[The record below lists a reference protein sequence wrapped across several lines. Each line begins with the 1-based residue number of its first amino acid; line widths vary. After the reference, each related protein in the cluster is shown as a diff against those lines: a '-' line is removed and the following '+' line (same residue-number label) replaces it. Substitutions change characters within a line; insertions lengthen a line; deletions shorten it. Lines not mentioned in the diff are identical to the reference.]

1 MSKNVKRF
9 LLVGRVVRLGYVRDG
24 TLVGRVVMKKLT
36 RAMQLRFEPVKESRQ
51 RSTFTAAAISGTIVG
66 SNFDVFYQMLNEI
79 L

>member
-1 MSKNVKRF
+1 MVRARTRSVSKKVKRV
-9 LLVGRVVRLGYVRDG
+9 L
-24 TLVGRVVMKKLT
+24 LVGRVVMKKLT

-79 L
+79 LG